1 MMKKIL
7 VIAALLLPLLL
18 SAQTDRKVD
27 AQGNLLYQYSRT
39 SVIDPM
45 NPSVRVVTFV
55 FVNGNAQRAVTFR
68 QEALEG
74 TVGWI
79 DTEGGETGT
88 ETIVEF
94 VTANLA
100 PGQTVAWKYSFAPK
114 TGTAPVPLERAALLI
129 MEEDFG
135 TEKIILK

>member
-1 MMKKIL
+1 MKKFL
-7 VIAALLLPLLL
+7 VIALLLLPLLL
-18 SAQTDRKVD
+18 AAQTDRKVD

-39 SVIDPM
+39 SVIDPL

-68 QEALEG
+68 QESLDG
-74 TVGWI
+74 TVGWLE
-79 DTEGGETGT
+79 TEGGETGT
-88 ETIVEF
+88 ETIVDF

-100 PGQTVAWKYSFAPK
+100 PGQSVAWKYTFAPK
-114 TGTAPVPLERAALLI
+114 KGRDPVPLERAALLI

-135 TEKIILK
+135 TEKIMLR

>member
-1 MMKKIL
+1 MMRKIL
-7 VIAALLLPLLL
+7 LIASLLLPLLL

-39 SVIDPM
+39 SVINPQ
-45 NPSVRVVTFV
+45 NPSERIVTFV
-55 FVNGNAQRAVTFR
+55 FVNGNAQRAITLR
-68 QEALEG
+68 QEAIEG
-74 TVGWI
+74 TVSWI
-79 DTEGGETGT
+79 ETDGGETGT
-88 ETIVEF
+88 ETIVDF

-100 PGQTVAWKYSFAPK
+100 PGQTIAWKYGFAPK
-114 TGTAPVPLERAALLI
+114 TGTAPAPLERAALMI

>member
-39 SVIDPM
+39 SVIDPQ
-45 NPSVRVVTFV
+45 NPSVRIVTFV
-55 FVNGNAQRAVTFR
+55 FVNGNAQRAITFR
-68 QEALEG
+68 QETIDG
-74 TVGWI
+74 TVGWLN
-79 DTEGGETGT
+79 TNGGETGT
-88 ETIVEF
+88 ETIVDF

-100 PGQTVAWKYSFAPK
+100 PGQTVAWKYGFSPK
-114 TGTAPVPLERAALLI
+114 TGNDPAVLERAALLI

>member
-1 MMKKIL
+1 MMKKII

-55 FVNGNAQRAVTFR
+55 FVNGNVQRAVTFR
-68 QEALEG
+68 QETLDG
-74 TVGWI
+74 TVGWLET
-79 DTEGGETGT
+79 DGGETGT
-88 ETIVEF
+88 ETIVDF

-100 PGQTVAWKYSFAPK
+100 PGQSVAWKYTYAPK
-114 TGTAPVPLERAALLI
+114 NGTSAIPLERAALLI

-135 TEKIILK
+135 TEKIMLR

>member
-1 MMKKIL
+1 MKKLFLLTI
-7 VIAALLLPLLL
+7 LLLPWLL

-27 AQGNLLYQYSRT
+27 AQGALLYQYSRT
-39 SVIDPM
+39 SELNPQ
-45 NPSVRVVTFV
+45 NPSERIVTFV
-55 FVNGNAQRAVTFR
+55 FVNGNAQRAITFR
-68 QEALEG
+68 QESVEG
-74 TVGWI
+74 TVRWI

-88 ETIVEF
+88 ETIVDF

-100 PGQTVAWKYSFAPK
+100 PGQTIAWKYAFAPK
-114 TGTAPVPLERAALLI
+114 TGTAPITLERAALLI

>member
-1 MMKKIL
+1 MMKKLL
-7 VIAALLLPLLL
+7 VIALLLLPLLL
-18 SAQTDRKVD
+18 AAQTDRKVD

-39 SVIDPM
+39 SVIDPL

-68 QEALEG
+68 QESLDG
-74 TVGWI
+74 TVGWLE
-79 DTEGGETGT
+79 TEGGETGT
-88 ETIVEF
+88 ETIVDF

-100 PGQTVAWKYSFAPK
+100 PGQSVAWKYTFAPK
-114 TGTAPVPLERAALLI
+114 KGRDPVPLERAALLI

-135 TEKIILK
+135 TEKIMLR

>member
-7 VIAALLLPLLL
+7 LIAALLLPVFL

-27 AQGNLLYQYSRT
+27 AQGSLLYQYSRT
-39 SVIDPM
+39 SVINPQ
-45 NPSVRVVTFV
+45 NPSERIVTFV
-55 FVNGNAQRAVTFR
+55 FVNGNAQRAITFR
-68 QEALEG
+68 QESVEG
-74 TVGWI
+74 TVRWI
-79 DTEGGETGT
+79 STEGGEPGT
-88 ETIVEF
+88 ETIVDF

-100 PGQTVAWKYSFAPK
+100 PGQTIAWKYAFAPQK
-114 TGTAPVPLERAALLI
+114 GTAPIPLERAALLI